1 MKRKIFKGGKPMGY
15 LKDLYDIY
23 TKEKNKAIYQREYV
37 YGNKDKAAAFDRLIK
52 KQRKA
57 IIIFYAKILI
67 IALALGIAIL
77 IIYG

>member
-1 MKRKIFKGGKPMGY
+1 MGY

-52 KQRKA
+52 KQRRA
-57 IIIFYAKILI
+57 IRIFYAKISILV
-67 IALALGIAIL
+67 LALGLAIW